1 VSLQRAVAALSRYF
15 QQDSQTG
22 YAFSNAV
29 YSQQLRS
36 GESRTPAAGEP
47 ADQGAPDG
55 AGEDVFVFPVK
66 RVSLKKGECLVL
78 PVTEFKVEYKDVYT
92 VDIPMTPPRDAQ
104 CQISGRAVTD
114 LERLFQTPKT
124 MHKIRLLNKSA
135 APLTTAPALIL
146 QGGRLL
152 AQGLT
157 TYTSPG
163 GSSDV
168 EITAALDLQV
178 RKTESE
184 KERIPNALQWQGSSF
199 RQVSLDGKI
208 CLTNYRAAPV
218 EIEVRRV
225 VLGEVAPPG
234 QGGSV
239 EKINLMEDTKGAEPL
254 PGHYSWYWSWWWN
267 QINPVSRIAWKVTV
281 EPGKSVDL
289 TYAWKYYWP

>member
-1 VSLQRAVAALSRYF
+1 MS
-15 QQDSQTG
+15 
-22 YAFSNAV
+22 
-29 YSQQLRS
+29 
-36 GESRTPAAGEP
+36 
-47 ADQGAPDG
+47 
-55 AGEDVFVFPVK
+55 
-66 RVSLKKGECLVL
+66 
-78 PVTEFKVEYKDVYT
+78 
-92 VDIPMTPPRDAQ
+92 PPRDAQ
-104 CQISGRAVTD
+104 SQFSGRAVTD

-124 MHKIRLLNKSA
+124 MHKIRLLNKTA
-135 APLTTAPALIL
+135 TPITTAPALIL

-178 RKTESE
+178 HKTEVE
-184 KERIPNALQWQGSSF
+184 KERVPNALQWQGTSF
-199 RQVSLDGKI
+199 RQVGLDGKI

-218 EIEVRRV
+218 EIEVHRV

-234 QGGSV
+234 LGGTV
-239 EKINLMEDTKGAEPL
+239 EKINLMEDTKGAEHP
-254 PGHYSWYWSWWWN
+254 PAYSWYWSWWWN
-267 QINPVSRIAWKVTV
+267 QINPVSRISWKVTV